1 MTRAK
6 RTRLKWVVSGGS
18 AAWLLVIGWLMM
30 ATLPEGAVENH
41 ASDQVK
47 GRMSECTGAFR
58 DRYQCKEQIIIESG
72 RETFYTLGGRFLLVI
87 LPPLFATFWL
97 SSYLGRHPVLYEEEH
112 HHVNDGDWK
121 SRAQM
126 HTQMQSPEEAAQE
139 LHLDTGEL
147 RPRHHPAATAGKGRH
162 LIDDIAPVDDW
173 KSRAQANIRGT
184 KHD

>member
-1 MTRAK
+1 MTRAE
-6 RTRLKWVVSGGS
+6 RTRLKWMVSGGS
-18 AAWLLVIGWLMM
+18 AAWLLLIGLLMI
-30 ATLPEGAVENH
+30 ATLPDGAVENH

-47 GRMSECTGAFR
+47 GRMSECTGSFQ

-97 SSYLGRHPVLYEEEH
+97 SSHLNRHPVLYEEEH
-112 HHVNDGDWK
+112 HHVDDGDWK
-121 SRAQM
+121 ARAQM
-126 HTQMQSPEEAAQE
+126 HTQVQSPQQAAQD
-139 LHLDTGEL
+139 LNLDAEDFL
-147 RPRHHPAATAGKGRH
+147 PRHHAGKGHH

-173 KSRAQANIRGT
+173 KSRAQANIRGV